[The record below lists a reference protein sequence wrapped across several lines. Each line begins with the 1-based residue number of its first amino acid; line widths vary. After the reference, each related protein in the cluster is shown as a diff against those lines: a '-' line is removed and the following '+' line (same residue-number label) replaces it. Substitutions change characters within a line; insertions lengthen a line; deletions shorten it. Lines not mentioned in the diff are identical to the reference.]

1 MTRYVQGIVAAANKL
16 LAGEAPDPTPSVVTV
31 TKEFIEAQA
40 VSYTH
45 LRAHET

>member
-31 TKEFIEAQA
+31 TKEFIEAQ
-40 VSYTH
+40 VKLWTSLLT
-45 LRAHET
+45 